1 MLDKLKKITN
11 KLTLITLVIYL
22 VTIIPNISM
31 NIAQAN
37 TYGDGSAGDVTI
49 TNTRNI
55 STFSNKN
62 FRNLTID
69 GGTLVV
75 DQVATIYVQQNL
87 VIKNGGKITSSNGA
101 DGYNYYDNYYEI
113 FRSMS
118 PTNGTDI
125 IIYAQNINI
134 NSNGHITTGKGG
146 KGHPYY
152 SGSYGR
158 WSGGSGANSG
168 NLTLFF
174 DSLDINNSQINTG
187 PGGEHGDGV
196 MTDCNSGSGGSSGQI
211 NLNGI
216 NIRVTNNGL
225 IQTGNGFKGNDA
237 YVYYNSVAAGNG
249 GNSGTVNISNSNY
262 VLIDST
268 SSIKTGVPGNPGRI
282 TAHNYS
288 GSNRAGT
295 GGNAGI
301 PGTINFTNCGTID
314 IHGSIQPYNG
324 VDATYD
330 SYYYNYSYPVGKKGG
345 TGGSVNITGPNT
357 ILNVYGSGRILSGN
371 GGKGGSVRSLSL
383 GGSGPSS
390 GLSGGEGGDGGNI
403 TLSIKDLNL
412 YSGAV
417 IKTGDGNI
425 GGDGGTSGNS
435 STVSYRGGAGGKG
448 GTLTLSVNNSLS
460 KPANEYNLVTG
471 KGGDGGKY
479 AHGSYSGED
488 NVFYNYGGGHGGK
501 GGNFVLNLPSTI
513 TVLSI
518 KLAEIGAGGKGANID
533 YDGGAPSSTGYYRR
547 TYSPGTGGS
556 PGDLIINASSDLTL
570 NGSQI
575 YRINNSGM
583 GNVFDFNSKYGTN
596 IKSENGSCGNVTLN
610 IQGSLVI
617 ASNEA
622 IFMGD
627 MIHNGY
633 AATNNSKLTIN
644 ASNVRFDSSRP
655 IKWSNAGGGT
665 LELNTVLNNL
675 IYGHNQFNTFFK
687 DSGQSIGKYIYKFT
701 HNSVQGIFKDIPQ
714 DHFQVSQDVSFNLEE
729 TLYNKILF
737 LFANVKRYKSEDNG
751 TNWQEIIT
759 VPMTKDWTWNA
770 PATVKGNSRLKIGI
784 IPYGYSSPEI
794 QEIWINGK
802 QLNTF
807 WTPTQTNPPVI
818 VSNTFAI
825 LDTDVGAPVVTLDVN
840 KGETLTTNKILNLN
854 IFAVDNVTPAHILK
868 YSVSHNDGKGV
879 ENIPYSQISNYQY
892 DLGKYYTNNQ
902 PPSGFY
908 KITVKVI
915 DENFNTGVASKT
927 IYYLRPEDVPATP
940 QPANT
945 VSGNNP
951 NGFALREKSGA
962 EIVGQIKD
970 NKLIYNANKNTLEL
984 DLTANTNPYYQVR
997 IGESDFGRI
1006 YNKTDVRKLN
1016 LPPGEGYHLVGIR
1029 SLTADK
1035 APGEE
1040 TEFYVIVDNTPPVV
1054 DISVNNKASIITG
1067 DSVQLTIKAKDNIYS
1082 QDELVYSY
1090 DKSTWQPIPANGT
1103 ITRSL
1108 AATGL
1113 VTITVYVKD
1122 PSGNIG
1128 EAIIKIW
1135 KK

>member
-1 MLDKLKKITN
+1 MLDKLKKIKN

-49 TNTRNI
+49 TNTRNL
-55 STFSNKN
+55 SSFSNKN

-75 DQVATIYVQQNL
+75 DQAATIYVQQTL
-87 VIKNGGKITSSNGA
+87 TIKNNGRIISNNGA
-101 DGYNYYDNYYEI
+101 
-113 FRSMS
+113 
-118 PTNGTDI
+118 NGV
-125 IIYAQNINI
+125 
-134 NSNGHITTGKGG
+134 
-146 KGHPYY
+146 
-152 SGSYGR
+152 SGSIDGKN
-158 WSGGSGANSG
+158 A
-168 NLTLFF
+168 
-174 DSLDINNSQINTG
+174 LDINISASNLIMSNNGKIS
-187 PGGEHGDGV
+187 
-196 MTDCNSGSGGSSGQI
+196 SGSGGNTYS
-211 NLNGI
+211 
-216 NIRVTNNGL
+216 T
-225 IQTGNGFKGNDA
+225 A
-237 YVYYNSVAAGNG
+237 Y
-249 GNSGTVNISNSNY
+249 
-262 VLIDST
+262 
-268 SSIKTGVPGNPGRI
+268 
-282 TAHNYS
+282 
-288 GSNRAGT
+288 
-295 GGNAGI
+295 
-301 PGTINFTNCGTID
+301 
-314 IHGSIQPYNG
+314 
-324 VDATYD
+324 YD
-330 SYYYNYSYPVGKKGG
+330 EDWALK
-345 TGGSVNITGPNT
+345 
-357 ILNVYGSGRILSGN
+357 N
-371 GGKGGSVRSLSL
+371 GGKGGSVNLTINSLTMNN
-383 GGSGPSS
+383 SS
-390 GLSGGEGGDGGNI
+390 ITTGNGGNI
-403 TLSIKDLNL
+403 VRARQSSYTYLHYGEGTCYAGDAGNINING
-412 YSGAV
+412 SGAT
-417 IKTGDGNI
+417 IILENNSYLKTGIGGNGFNQRTRIPKTYPSVNRTGDKAGKGGNI
-425 GGDGGTSGNS
+425 YINGINNIDVRSTSYIESGKGGNGGHFLTENNLWLNNPDAGHGGDITINASFLIISGQIKLGFGGDGGTSEGH
-435 STVSYRGGAGGKG
+435 SYDDSYYYA
-448 GTLTLSVNNSLS
+448 LA
-460 KPANEYNLVTG
+460 PA
-471 KGGDGGKY
+471 GGDGG
-479 AHGSYSGED
+479 
-488 NVFYNYGGGHGGK
+488 
-501 GGNFVLNLPSTI
+501 
-513 TVLSI
+513 
-518 KLAEIGAGGKGANID
+518 
-533 YDGGAPSSTGYYRR
+533 
-547 TYSPGTGGS
+547 
-556 PGDLIINASSDLTL
+556 
-570 NGSQI
+570 
-575 YRINNSGM
+575 
-583 GNVFDFNSKYGTN
+583 
-596 IKSENGSCGNVTLN
+596 
-610 IQGSLVI
+610 
-617 ASNEA
+617 
-622 IFMGD
+622 
-627 MIHNGY
+627 
-633 AATNNSKLTIN
+633 KLTIN
-644 ASNVRFDSSRP
+644 ASNVTVNGSIIGGNGGIGGTPAGAFSQSGFGGRGSDININSDLLILNKENSIISGNGGDEGHTKPYTWGNNGYTTGYANRGDRGRGGNITINSDLQINADFALKSGSGSNLFNVLVWNSSSGYGIYSRKGGKGGSIFITFKSP
-655 IKWSNAGGGT
+655 DITLNRKLANIGGGGSIYKNDSNSYYSGILYLT
-665 LELNTVLNNL
+665 SAGDTGNVVLNCSGNLTLSVDDLIYINRPGEGLGQILDKYSPNGSLGWVTFNVGKKLTINNRIINTDVTSFNSKYSENSSQIYIKCKEFEVNTNKISYWGNENNGKVILELDLDKLAYSHNFLKPKFKQDGLNMDK
-675 IYGHNQFNTFFK
+675 F
-687 DSGQSIGKYIYKFT
+687 IYKLN
-701 HNSVQGIFKDIPQ
+701 HNSIQDIFVGIPQ

-737 LFANVKRYKSEDNG
+737 LFANVKRFKSEDNG

-759 VPMTKDWTWNA
+759 TPMSRDWTWNA

-794 QEIWINGK
+794 QEVWINGK

-1135 KK
+1135 KKTRE